1 MQTLYFQL
9 ERSKKLK
16 DGSHPIYL
24 VLKLKKKGVEEKRIR
39 YYTGRTAINKHW
51 IGIGQSKRVSAKAP
65 GATNTNSRL
74 NTLWQGADAIITNAK
89 NLKIPLTAEYFR
101 GRFDRE
107 VLGMEDAP
115 AKAGKG
121 FYQHLDEFIMNRR
134 GVLQPSTI
142 KTYETLKRSMIDFEE
157 KTGWKITFESI
168 NSAFNTLYTKFLI
181 EDSGVLNNTLA
192 KRIATLKAFLREMKS
207 SGENPFDHFERFK
220 ATRDTET
227 TLMHFSESELNKLI
241 KHKLTAGTTDAHVR
255 DAFCFACYTGLRF
268 SDWDK
273 IKPENIVKDKDKEG
287 KSISVLQFTMHKVHR
302 TVKVPL
308 GLAALDILKKYSDW
322 RTGENIIPIY
332 TNQETNRTLKDVAE
346 AAGIDEVVREVKKS
360 GAKRIDYINPK
371 HEIVSC
377 HDARNTMAT
386 IYLEKGGRPE
396 ILQKLLGHSNIKQTM
411 RYVKIVDKAIY
422 SDFAKTQ
429 KTGKVLLM
437 KKLA

>member
-24 VLKLKKKGVEEKRIR
+24 VLKLKVGGKEKRIR
-39 YYTGRTAINKHW
+39 YYTGRTTIKKHW

-74 NTLWQGADAIITNAK
+74 NTLWQGADSIITNAK

-107 VLGMEDAP
+107 VLGREDAP
-115 AKAGKG
+115 MVAEKG
-121 FYQHLDEFIMNRR
+121 FFQHLDEFIRNRR

-142 KTYETLKRSMIDFEE
+142 KTYETLKRSLMEFEKE
-157 KTGWKITFESI
+157 TGWKITFESI
-168 NSAFNTLYTKFLI
+168 NSTFNTLYTKFLI
-181 EDSGVLNNTLA
+181 DDSGVLNNTLA
-192 KRIATLKAFLREMKS
+192 KRIATLKAFLREMKA
-207 SGENPFDHFERFK
+207 SGENQFDHFERFK

-227 TLMHFSESELNKLI
+227 TLMHLTESELNSMFRLKL
-241 KHKLTAGTTDAHVR
+241 KPRTTEAHVR

-287 KSISVLQFTMHKVHR
+287 NTISVLQFTMHKVHR
-302 TVKVPL
+302 IIKVPL
-308 GLAALDILKKYSDW
+308 GSSALDILKKYPDW
-322 RTGENIIPIY
+322 RTGENIIPVY

-371 HEIVSC
+371 HEIISC

-429 KTGKVLLM
+429 KTGKVLPM
-437 KKLA
+437 KKHA